1 MIACLEQ
8 IMMLFGLRVSRKLE
22 EELKSAVGV
31 LGKRHRCANYSQLG
45 EKSARLLLYVPTLV
59 LCVCV
64 RTCAHV

>member
-22 EELKSAVGV
+22 EELKGAVGV

-64 RTCAHV
+64 CVVGC